1 MSKTVTLRIDDQV
14 YQMIKL
20 AAEGQRRNLSNFIEF
35 ATLQYLSST
44 AYVNDA
50 EMNEILSDKQ
60 LTASLK
66 SGLDDMKRG
75 DYTIV

>member
-14 YQMIKL
+14 YQTIKL

-44 AYVNDA
+44 TYVDEV

-60 LTASLK
+60 LVNRLK
-66 SGLDDMKRG
+66 SGLDDMKKG

>member
-35 ATLQYLSST
+35 ATLQYLTST
-44 AYVNDA
+44 AYVDDT
-50 EMNEILSDKQ
+50 EMNEILNDKQ
-60 LTASLK
+60 LVARLK
-66 SGLDDMKRG
+66 NGLDDMKKG